1 MLIILYYCD
10 KHRSKKIVGI
20 AVGLLVCFFIPDIL
34 IFIKL
39 PLKELTFNDIIIV
52 YKTK

>member
-34 IFIKL
+34 KFIKL
-39 PLKELTFNDIIIV
+39 PLVDLVVGTYNSIF
-52 YKTK
+52 